1 MSEEETNEPE
11 NHARLGPPNRG
22 AMIRGGRPGMG
33 GYPGG
38 GDPLTDDEEKLWDK
52 KEDERRA
59 LIKKRYEDV
68 ILELRE
74 PLDSLLKVSNEAKIK
89 FIGRES
95 RLDVSLEEVESIFKA
110 MRNLNL
116 SLGKTR
122 SLFDAYIHFDRSTPD
137 LKNINNILYNFN
149 RFMIETQQRRFFIL
163 WAQEGKYYLKSV
175 KTKGYINNVSF
186 LIERII
192 GALEVASNYVVDIP
206 KINPNVQQR
215 YDGLGNPQSGGF
227 NRFGSGFSGS
237 RYNQPNYGNS
247 NSDGFL
253 KKLYENSG
261 TPGTKRNL
269 QTDPLL
275 EELRRMN
282 TVQKSPPRD
291 FGDEYEVYG
300 GA

>member
-1 MSEEETNEPE
+1 MSEEENKEPE
-11 NHARLGPPNRG
+11 SHVRVGPPNRG
-22 AMIRGGRPGMG
+22 SMIRGARPGMG
-33 GYPGG
+33 GLPGM
-38 GDPLTDDEEKLWDK
+38 GDPLSDDEERQWDK

-59 LIKKRYEDV
+59 LIKKRYDDV

-74 PLDSLLKVSNEAKIK
+74 ALDSLMEIADIK
-89 FIGRES
+89 KMEFIGRES
-95 RLDVSLEEVESIFKA
+95 RLDVSLEDVEGIFSS
-110 MRNLNL
+110 MRSLNL

-175 KTKGYINNVSF
+175 KTKGYINNISF
-186 LIERII
+186 LVERII
-192 GALEVASNYVVDIP
+192 GALEVAANYVVDIP
-206 KINPNVQQR
+206 KVNPSTQQR
-215 YDGLGNPQSGGF
+215 YDGLGNPQSGGL
-227 NRFGSGFSGS
+227 NRFDGRFGGS
-237 RYNQPNYGNS
+237 RFNQPNYNNS
-247 NSDGFL
+247 SSDGFL
-253 KKLYENSG
+253 KRMYENSG
-261 TPGTKRNL
+261 ETGKKRNL

-282 TVQKSPPRD
+282 TVQKSPSRD
-291 FGDEYEVYG
+291 IGDEYEEYE